1 MTAFLYQKS
10 PAVVDDV
17 AIKERQF
24 LSYQKSVFTDKAPA
38 ANKENKLS
46 WGSRLFGQNKE
57 NHEKQ
62 KQSILT
68 SAHKKTHET
77 KEQKK
82 LSWWKRFKNRSQV
95 SSAPREQREP
105 EKKRISNT
113 QRHTREAQDEAKATA
128 GSANRRENTS
138 RCKRLFRLGVEK
150 ENTPRNEKQSFTI
163 STNPN
168 KKMLEKP
175 IRCLRSEV
183 IPTTLELLIPER
195 RCRSTF
201 AKQTTVEVKGTEPVP
216 PINPP
221 KKIIRMPENLLKEEH
236 STEELCP
243 STSLPHRSK
252 TPRQQQFRNRGLP
265 NPAMFCYMNSC
276 LQSLLTLKDFV
287 RDMGSQE
294 LVQALIPETKLM
306 RSFLDISK
314 FHFSD
319 DTHKM
324 ELLHAFKS
332 EVALQN
338 PEFCDH
344 QQKDAHEF
352 LIAVLEQMR
361 KLGKKAVKM
370 GQDYRCPV
378 TKHMMFKMRNTRTCK
393 TCGAKS
399 ERLELFSNLSLD
411 LTPGATV
418 KQLLNN
424 YRREMELDYKCDCG
438 ACTSVQRSTFAT
450 LPKVLILQLKRFKFT
465 EDLEVTKVYDNIIL
479 QRELHLSSRKGAVSY
494 MLVSCIS
501 HLSSSARIGH
511 YICDGVYPDAG
522 QADLADLWHTYDDSF
537 VRETCGASV
546 CKLRGEYAYILFYQ
560 RQD

>member
-113 QRHTREAQDEAKATA
+113 QRHTREAQDEGKATA
-128 GSANRRENTS
+128 GAANRRENTS

-150 ENTPRNEKQSFTI
+150 EKTPRNEKQSFTI
-163 STNPN
+163 PTNPN
-168 KKMLEKP
+168 KKMPEKP

-221 KKIIRMPENLLKEEH
+221 KKIIRMPDGSTVRYTLATIPEEQQNAGKRPSAPPQH
-236 STEELCP
+236 TTVEAQDTVQVSPTKSPRKKQIRFLDVSTGGSRIAADTEKLQRCP
-243 STSLPHRSK
+243 SPHPRHKKVEFKDTGQVSPIESPKSRQFESLGFS
-252 TPRQQQFRNRGLP
+252 
-265 NPAMFCYMNSC
+265 NPAATIYISPGP
-276 LQSLLTLKDFV
+276 KDFV
-287 RDMGSQE
+287 REESLEVE
-294 LVQALIPETKLM
+294 LAYRHLQATLK
-306 RSFLDISK
+306 
-314 FHFSD
+314 
-319 DTHKM
+319 
-324 ELLHAFKS
+324 
-332 EVALQN
+332 
-338 PEFCDH
+338 
-344 QQKDAHEF
+344 
-352 LIAVLEQMR
+352 
-361 KLGKKAVKM
+361 
-370 GQDYRCPV
+370 RCCR
-378 TKHMMFKMRNTRTCK
+378 H
-393 TCGAKS
+393 
-399 ERLELFSNLSLD
+399 
-411 LTPGATV
+411 
-418 KQLLNN
+418 KQL
-424 YRREMELDYKCDCG
+424 
-438 ACTSVQRSTFAT
+438 
-450 LPKVLILQLKRFKFT
+450 
-465 EDLEVTKVYDNIIL
+465 
-479 QRELHLSSRKGAVSY
+479 
-494 MLVSCIS
+494 
-501 HLSSSARIGH
+501 
-511 YICDGVYPDAG
+511 
-522 QADLADLWHTYDDSF
+522 
-537 VRETCGASV
+537 
-546 CKLRGEYAYILFYQ
+546 
-560 RQD
+560 